1 MARLRVTADYSAPGR
16 ATVTMADL
24 DPPAQRSGAYGT
36 AELLDPFLRNAP
48 REWDGALLDQHGA
61 PIDPARMLA
70 RPETGLLTP
79 EAMALREEM
88 ARKRWFL
95 MRNVTGARSRGSG
108 RREDYFTAGGYE
120 RPFRFPAGLQA
131 FIVQRLDPDA
141 TTAER
146 FDAVMGHLLTIGA
159 LEPIDPGYAEDLA
172 MAIYSKTGRDIRRE
186 A

>member
-1 MARLRVTADYSAPGR
+1 M
-16 ATVTMADL
+16 
-24 DPPAQRSGAYGT
+24 AYGS

-48 REWDGALLDQHGA
+48 REWDGALLDRTGA

-70 RPETGLLTP
+70 DPATGLLP
-79 EAMALREEM
+79 PSAMALREEM

-95 MRNVTGARSRGSG
+95 MRNVTGAASRETK
-108 RREDYFTAGGYE
+108 RTEVYFTAGGIE
-120 RPFRFPAGLQA
+120 RPFRYPAGLQA
-131 FIVQRLDPDA
+131 FIVQRIDPDA

-159 LEPIDPGYAEDLA
+159 LEPISPEYAEDLA
-172 MAIYSKTGRDIRRE
+172 VAIYAKTRRDIRRE